1 MIYYISDIH
10 SSLSQ
15 RVFSLKRGRFMSQ
28 LSQVLWSL
36 IGILFLSLNIG
47 YAQDQTAKV
56 KEPSVRKVQKVALQ
70 YAALNPE
77 IFKNMRSRSRIQ
89 AALPQVTIRATQDN
103 DNESRSLTRYG
114 ETELA
119 QDISATK
126 VVGDDLQLYAEARW
140 KLSET
145 VFNYQET
152 AVMRENRYSAKE
164 RQKLLQTVTQT
175 YFERKRTVIKLKR
188 TKSGTQSHELL
199 VLKLMQ
205 IEAELDAL
213 TGGWFT
219 QQINAATLGE

>member
-1 MIYYISDIH
+1 
-10 SSLSQ
+10 
-15 RVFSLKRGRFMSQ
+15 MSQ
-28 LSQVLWSL
+28 GYSFVWSL
-36 IGILFLSLNIG
+36 ISVYFLSLNLC
-47 YAQDQTAKV
+47 YAQPAGNSQI
-56 KEPSVRKVQKVALQ
+56 EPSVRKVQKVALQ

-77 IFKNMRSRSRIQ
+77 IFKSMRTRSRIQ
-89 AALPQVTIRATQDN
+89 AALPQVTVRATKDS

-199 VLKLMQ
+199 ILKLMQ

-219 QQINAATLGE
+219 QQINAADLGE